1 MHFGRIV
8 FFLCFYRI
16 VNPLRNTSINPQLL
30 ARLGESDQDDDLN
43 WLLTDVAIRVRKNI
57 NCLLVITDNLY
68 HGLLKVAFLQTFR
81 KIPIFL
87 IRVKDYEDMLAP
99 NYWTLSVI
107 KEARSKGCNAYI
119 ILIANGQQV
128 GRLLRFGDKYRVLDT
143 RAQFII
149 LHDNR
154 LFTKDIKYL
163 WKKIVSVL
171 FIRKYA
177 ESLRYEL
184 STVPYPA
191 AQPDE
196 LTPHRVDSWKA
207 GKFQKNFNLFWD
219 KTADL
224 RGELLKVA
232 TFEHMPSVVKNHR
245 SEITEDDYMVLG
257 TDDKPVKYDGLEIQI
272 LKSISDVMNF
282 EVTVYETENSDTEAW
297 GMERLNGTFSGLYG
311 EVKTGK
317 ADIVLGN
324 FHYSPYNLHLMDL
337 SRPYTTMCFTFL
349 TPESTTDNSWKTLI
363 APFRLYMW
371 IAILMSVLGASLIF
385 TGLARIQLYL
395 DSSATVETSVN
406 SFWKDILVLWH
417 QKKQSNMLKPR
428 KSYPHC
434 VTAEKSSEG
443 LYLFYEIGESL
454 LSTYSMSLLVSL
466 PKMPTGW
473 SLRMMT
479 GWWYLFCLLV
489 TVAYRAS
496 MTAILARPAQR
507 VTIDTLDELAASP
520 IGCGAW
526 GEQTKQQF
534 STSLDSAGQRVGEK
548 LDVIYDA
555 EAAIANVAAGH
566 YAYYENIHYLHHAK
580 VKEKLAEAAM
590 KDNATDSESRDRSTN
605 QDLHIMGNCAINI
618 PVSLGLEKNSPLKP
632 RVDVF
637 LQRVI
642 EAGLIKKWLFDVMI
656 PTTVAEAPLIKTE
669 TKALM
674 DLKKFQGALIA
685 LASGLGLA
693 SIAPKATLPIK
704 RARMLLEIGLL
715 AIAAW
720 LLWKA
725 LAPDAETVKLGNA
738 IPGPDSLPV
747 IGNLFN
753 IPLTG
758 KAAMDCQAEW
768 EKKYGSVVRLWMG
781 NLLVVQLFNPDD
793 VEVLLKSTTQIKK
806 AKLYEFV
813 HPWLGTGLL
822 TSTGPKWRM
831 RRKAITPTFHFKILE
846 DFIDIFNR
854 NGNIFVDCLKSKI
867 GQGSFDVLPYV
878 TAYTMDI
885 ICETAMG
892 TRIGA
897 QAGNNV
903 DYRNAVREL
912 SVLIGWRMNCPLVHS
927 DFAYWLS
934 GGKKKQDDLLKIL
947 KGQTEEVIRKK
958 EKESQNQKTDSDGIQ
973 TDEFGI
979 KKKSAFLEL
988 LIQMRKEAN
997 PAFQTDEDVREEV
1010 DTFMFE
1016 GHDTTTAGIC
1026 FALDCL
1032 AGYPQYQ
1039 DKIYEELKVKY
1050 SAADC
1055 NPTMDE
1061 INEFKYLDMFLKE
1074 VLRLCPSVPNIA
1086 RQLTEPLQ
1094 LASGYT
1100 LPAGCLA
1107 VVNFY
1112 LLHRNK
1118 IHWPTPEVFD
1128 PENFAPETS
1137 RHPFAYVPFSAGPR
1151 NCIGQKF
1158 AILEMKLTLIKLI
1171 VNFKIERDPSHEVI
1185 RDCHLVLQSLNGHK
1199 MKFSKRE

>member
-1 MHFGRIV
+1 MGKNSTTSTLRIEQFRSTILISTADRSAKFCKTSSWRRRLKRRQWRLEAHKWTNYTSSPRSINYKLLENGLLLAWQEV
-8 FFLCFYRI
+8 MRGKMIRANRLTRVLCSRTGFFVSFDILSKLVGKLLYI
-16 VNPLRNTSINPQLL
+16 SNPQLL

-87 IRVKDYEDMLAP
+87 
-99 NYWTLSVI
+99 
-107 KEARSKGCNAYI
+107 
-119 ILIANGQQV
+119 
-128 GRLLRFGDKYRVLDT
+128 
-143 RAQFII
+143 
-149 LHDNR
+149 
-154 LFTKDIKYL
+154 
-163 WKKIVSVL
+163 
-171 FIRKYA
+171 
-177 ESLRYEL
+177 
-184 STVPYPA
+184 
-191 AQPDE
+191 
-196 LTPHRVDSWKA
+196 
-207 GKFQKNFNLFWD
+207 KNFNLFWD

-257 TDDKPVKYDGLEIQI
+257 TDDKPVKYDGLEIQ
-272 LKSISDVMNF
+272 
-282 EVTVYETENSDTEAW
+282 
-297 GMERLNGTFSGLYG
+297 
-311 EVKTGK
+311 
-317 ADIVLGN
+317 
-324 FHYSPYNLHLMDL
+324 
-337 SRPYTTMCFTFL
+337 
-349 TPESTTDNSWKTLI
+349 
-363 APFRLYMW
+363 
-371 IAILMSVLGASLIF
+371 
-385 TGLARIQLYL
+385 
-395 DSSATVETSVN
+395 
-406 SFWKDILVLWH
+406 
-417 QKKQSNMLKPR
+417 
-428 KSYPHC
+428 
-434 VTAEKSSEG
+434 
-443 LYLFYEIGESL
+443 
-454 LSTYSMSLLVSL
+454 
-466 PKMPTGW
+466 
-473 SLRMMT
+473 
-479 GWWYLFCLLV
+479 
-489 TVAYRAS
+489 
-496 MTAILARPAQR
+496 
-507 VTIDTLDELAASP
+507 
-520 IGCGAW
+520 
-526 GEQTKQQF
+526 
-534 STSLDSAGQRVGEK
+534 
-548 LDVIYDA
+548 VIYDA

-590 KDNATDSESRDRSTN
+590 KDNAT
-605 QDLHIMGNCAINI
+605 
-618 PVSLGLEKNSPLKP
+618 
-632 RVDVF
+632 
-637 LQRVI
+637 
-642 EAGLIKKWLFDVMI
+642 
-656 PTTVAEAPLIKTE
+656 
-669 TKALM
+669 AL
-674 DLKKFQGALIA
+674 
-685 LASGLGLA
+685 
-693 SIAPKATLPIK
+693 K

-892 TRIGA
+892 TQIGA

-903 DYRNAVREL
+903 DYRNA
-912 SVLIGWRMNCPLVHS
+912 
-927 DFAYWLS
+927 
-934 GGKKKQDDLLKIL
+934 
-947 KGQTEEVIRKK
+947 VIRKK

-973 TDEFGI
+973 TDEFGERMLVIEVLTRTKSVPLGWHLIERHRLEKITIIIIPIIEVCTYLGI

-1039 DKIYEELKVKY
+1039 VLIKIVLHTPPSVCSFLYKTDKIYEELKVKY

-1094 LASGYT
+1094 LASGYI